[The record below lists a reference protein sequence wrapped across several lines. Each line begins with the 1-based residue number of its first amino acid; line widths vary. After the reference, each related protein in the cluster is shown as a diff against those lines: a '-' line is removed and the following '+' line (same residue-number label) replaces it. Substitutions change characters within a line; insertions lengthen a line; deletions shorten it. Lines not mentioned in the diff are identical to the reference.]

1 MQWKPARGYV
11 PRGFCGAL
19 GNLSEVELVLIVAEP
34 GDPLKGETYPV
45 DSPEAA
51 LEAVCEYV
59 YVCFDSHKDQYHK
72 NIRYILDHCWPKLAF
87 SEQMRRTWITES
99 TLCSAEKECGPV
111 PTAVSQYCVNSYL
124 WKQLSLLPHAIIA
137 TLGEKAKKRT
147 AHPEPALVREFIHAR
162 AAAPPG
168 CNFKGARQSWDRIAD
183 AVRNRAE
190 RRCRKPRGVE

>member
-1 MQWKPARGYV
+1 MGLTSV
-11 PRGFCGAL
+11 PRNAC
-19 GNLSEVELVLIVAEP
+19 LSLPTLELSATGKLAPPGMFRRRAKIPPRVA
-34 GDPLKGETYPV
+34 
-45 DSPEAA
+45 
-51 LEAVCEYV
+51 
-59 YVCFDSHKDQYHK
+59 
-72 NIRYILDHCWPKLAF
+72 ILDQCWPELTF
-87 SEQMRRTWITES
+87 DEQMRRAWITES
-99 TLCSAEKECGPV
+99 TLCSARSECGPV